1 MASAIVSIFDAL
13 TLTNARYFES
23 AGVEDFTTERCVRD
37 YDWLEA
43 LELTEYLLI
52 GTDEA
57 GNIEETLEIGSD
69 ESTILSSEKVSEE
82 VGETEEVTKTEEPEV
97 VLLFLIIL
105 LCRLGEEASF

>member
-1 MASAIVSIFDAL
+1 MASAIVSIFNAL

-23 AGVEDFTTERCVRD
+23 AGVEDFTTERCVGD
-37 YDWLEA
+37 YDWPEA

-52 GTDEA
+52 GTDKA

-82 VGETEEVTKTEEPEV
+82 VDETEEATKTEEPEK
-97 VLLFLIIL
+97 LLFLIIL
-105 LCRLGEEASF
+105 ICRLGEEASF